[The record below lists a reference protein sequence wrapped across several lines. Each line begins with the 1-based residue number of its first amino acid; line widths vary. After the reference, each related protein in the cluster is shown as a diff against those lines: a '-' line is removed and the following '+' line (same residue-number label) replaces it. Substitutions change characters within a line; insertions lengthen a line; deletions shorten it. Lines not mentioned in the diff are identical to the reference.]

1 MQTSK
6 FRIFAMFKFVKERNI
21 GMSFEVFAATEF
33 SKSCP
38 GELRGC
44 RPERILENIET
55 LFYSELIVCDLF
67 SSEALSAA
75 SFTCGKLN
83 TICVSHSRHVLR
95 ISLRNMHIFKDV
107 ITESQDL
114 A

>member
-6 FRIFAMFKFVKERNI
+6 FRIVAMFQFVKERNI

-33 SKSCP
+33 NKSFP
-38 GELRGC
+38 GELC
-44 RPERILENIET
+44 CCLPERILENIET

-75 SFTCGKLN
+75 AFTCRKLN
-83 TICVSHSRHVLR
+83 TICVSHSRHVLG
-95 ISLRNMHIFKDV
+95 IYLLNMHVFKDV
-107 ITESQDL
+107 IT
-114 A
+114 